1 MPPLSPLTSF
11 LLQRDQLLL
20 PGAPPLTLHRIC
32 FDAAAF
38 TPACFAAHDMAL
50 PASLQRAA
58 PKRLGVFLA
67 GRLAAGDAEP
77 DPKAYRAALRQTHG
91 RKHGF
96 WSLVR
101 D

>member
-1 MPPLSPLTSF
+1 MPPLSPLTAF

-50 PASLQRAA
+50 PASR
-58 PKRLGVFLA
+58 RG
-67 GRLAAGDAEP
+67 
-77 DPKAYRAALRQTHG
+77 
-91 RKHGF
+91 
-96 WSLVR
+96 
-101 D
+101 